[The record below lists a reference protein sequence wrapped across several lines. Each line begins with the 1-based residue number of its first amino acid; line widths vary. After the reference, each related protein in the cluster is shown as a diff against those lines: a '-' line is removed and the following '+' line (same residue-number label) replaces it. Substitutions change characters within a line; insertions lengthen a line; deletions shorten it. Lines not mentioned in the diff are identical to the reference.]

1 MDILHLGSQMN
12 KMAKVFAASL
22 AGVLA
27 VLVPSV
33 ALADNFDVSLKLD
46 PGAAIPLVQPQTSG
60 LGAGASY
67 SAKLF
72 LGAGPYLSFGPSASL
87 TWLGSNPGRG
97 SDQGVLGGGM
107 SFMLR
112 RPLNNDGRLM
122 SPASP
127 WLDTDFQLNKVS
139 NMGDPIPS
147 VAVSAGVS
155 FPFDVDRTVWIG
167 PFVRFENVFHV
178 PGDSG
183 FDAQENKIGIM
194 GLSFEFRDPYQ
205 VPRESTATQTVKN
218 DEPTPPPAPTVV
230 ASQTAKAAEAPFE
243 INQKIQ
249 FAFDSADL
257 QGDAS
262 LALDG
267 IFQNIQEHANYSV
280 TVRGYASSEGDL
292 NYNKKLSLRRAQ
304 TVANY
309 LTSRGV
315 DQNHI
320 SAVGMGI
327 SNPVADNSTEAGRQ
341 LNRRVDFVTVVVTF
355 TGNK

>member
-1 MDILHLGSQMN
+1 MN
-12 KMAKVFAASL
+12 RMTKVFAASL

-33 ALADNFDVSLKLD
+33 ASADNFDVSLKLD
-46 PGAAIPLVQPQTSG
+46 PGVAVPLVQPQISG

-72 LGAGPYLSFGPSASL
+72 LGTGPYLSFGPSASL

-97 SDQGVLGGGM
+97 SDQGTLGGGM

-112 RPLNNDGRLM
+112 RPLNTNTPLTTSG
-122 SPASP
+122 SP

-139 NMGDPIPS
+139 NVDHLTPS
-147 VAVSAGVS
+147 IAVGAGVS
-155 FPFDVDRTVWIG
+155 FPLNVDRTVWVG
-167 PFVRFENVFHV
+167 PFIRFENVFYI
-178 PGDSG
+178 PGTSG
-183 FDAQENKIGIM
+183 LDAQENKIGIM
-194 GLSFEFRDPYQ
+194 GLSFEFRDPYIE
-205 VPRESTATQTVKN
+205 PRQSTATQTVKN

-230 ASQTAKAAEAPFE
+230 ASQTVTAVKAPFE
-243 INQKIQ
+243 IKQKVQ
-249 FAFDSADL
+249 FAFDSDKL
-257 QGDAS
+257 QAGSSD
-262 LALDG
+262 ALDQ
-267 IFQNIQEHANYSV
+267 IAKDIQGHSNYSV
-280 TVRGYASSEGDL
+280 TVRGYASSEGDP
-292 NYNKKLSLRRAQ
+292 NYNVHLSLRRAQ

-309 LTSRGV
+309 LISHKV
-315 DQNHI
+315 DENHV

-355 TGNK
+355 TGTK